1 MAIKD
6 NYKKIDDSFETGFE
20 NKSNKEI
27 VHIHRSTTNGY
38 LREDISL
45 EMNRRLID
53 EIEEFNKSSS
63 KQTKKIINLTKWI
76 IGLTI
81 AMIFG
86 VGFQI
91 GLLLF

>member
-53 EIEEFNKSSS
+53 EIEEFN
-63 KQTKKIINLTKWI
+63 
-76 IGLTI
+76 
-81 AMIFG
+81 
-86 VGFQI
+86 
-91 GLLLF
+91 